1 MSDID
6 DSQCDDFTGESRNT
20 RYYFNERSGALWEIG
35 VSDPSSVTRILQ
47 GLLERLRNGDENA
60 RDELIEHA
68 CGRLVVLTR
77 KMLGRFSRLRAWEE
91 TGDVAQNAI
100 LRLRRALEQVK
111 PDSVREFMGLASV
124 QIRREL
130 LDLSRHYFGRE
141 GQNPGDEN
149 PLLKNAPLVI
159 SQAQGAAD
167 NSQQPDLIQA
177 VGESLDTSNLEMW
190 ARFHEVVQNLSD
202 VEREVVELLW
212 YQELTQE
219 EAAELLCVDKSTV
232 KRRWRSARF
241 QFSDAL
247 KGWLP
252 ESAQPEKSP
261 PPD

>member
-1 MSDID
+1 MSDP
-6 DSQCDDFTGESRNT
+6 S
-20 RYYFNERSGALWEIG
+20 
-35 VSDPSSVTRILQ
+35 SSVTRILQ
-47 GLLERLRNGDENA
+47 GHLDRLRNGDENA
-60 RDELIEHA
+60 RDDLIEHA
-68 CGRLVVLTR
+68 CGRLVILTR

-91 TGDVAQNAI
+91 TVDVAQNAM

-141 GQNPGDEN
+141 GQNVSDAN

-159 SQAQGAAD
+159 SQAQAATE
-167 NSQQPDLIQA
+167 NSEQRDLIGG

-190 ARFHEVVQNLSD
+190 TRFHEVVQNLSD

-219 EAAELLCVDKSTV
+219 DAAELLSVDKSTV
-232 KRRWRSARF
+232 KRRWRAARLKL
-241 QFSDAL
+241 SEAL

-252 ESAQPEKSP
+252 ESGQQAQSAPEN
-261 PPD
+261 